1 MQLIQ
6 NALLSVVALLLWS
19 GSSNATATAA
29 PGTLSCKRV
38 ALAAQSGIKWT
49 VRCVTNEATAAATSA
64 SFDPTLVRSFY
75 VNSQPYVSASASD
88 LELSSTFSQLDA
100 LASTTITTFSLSAA
114 NLQSIPVAGEGL
126 HLVLPTSIQTMCV
139 LTFVYPTPLYPLQ
152 AFSPHFPQQIARELR
167 AEEHLPG
174 IGRRLSH
181 LGTVAH
187 KKQLATWL
195 DAKVL
200 LIDDATITADSSHQE
215 ERSGIVGTAKAAG
228 DTSADVTTQAPS
240 TDEGSSNTATLN
252 RGDDNSDAVLMG
264 VLSITVPAALAM
276 AIVFAFVVRNR
287 RRMRETKRHSD
298 DILDLPP
305 PFSKLARDRSEA
317 STDVESELS
326 RSGVSSRQHTETT
339 GNNSHC
345 IAIAITPTGESSS
358 QDQEETS
365 TPADAGYINL
375 TSPESAMQ
383 TVTSSNSRANS
394 GHCSNESASEVHRLP
409 SRSSSTK
416 LSTSRLTARQELRA
430 ALQTLLECNG
440 NRSDG
445 ASTLLTVNNQQYSFS
460 RSTTVEETP
469 LAFFVACR
477 RVRNNDDSENATAAS
492 PAPSRLVLKLFV
504 EQDADLA
511 GRESYAL
518 SCLHHDEATRVF
530 APRLFDEALEYEL
543 KLQATDGNGADTV
556 NCSVLVMELPS
567 CTTLQHVVRGQ
578 VDVSEEFSVIRQFAR
593 IVAAVRALHT
603 RSLVH
608 GALHMGSLVACP
620 PDAQIKFWGLE
631 HASRAGHTVPCPDV
645 ELLELW
651 QAECIAPELAPL
663 ALEGKLSTRASP
675 ALDIWSLGV
684 MLLKMYASRRELD
697 EFQGCA
703 TPREV
708 LERVS
713 TSVVDG
719 RSLNGCR
726 FEKSITLYVP
736 HEGVKDLLRQ
746 CLQREP
752 SLRLSIDAVLQH
764 KVFRAY
770 ERELIQR
777 DVMTTSAVARQLSA
791 IFEEEDASTAREP
804 EREAS
809 SKEELPRK
817 LQSQDV
823 TVLVDAEEV
832 KDNDD
837 AALEPLPPTLWLFL
851 PPPELE
857 LDLNQRA
864 SFYSVA
870 QWVARLTHFQ
880 QQGEELR
887 FPLLFLCENSS
898 TGLQGSATSVSCS
911 PSVSAKH
918 DVSVPASLL
927 SLVMPLVR
935 ETMLFLEARAILS
948 NGLSVGEASGLAGP
962 QQWEELR
969 TFYRALESMELA
981 TVNPVNE
988 LMLAPLEE
996 LLRTREPTQAQQ
1008 VLDELKC
1015 LVFSEEKRQHVR
1027 SLLDALASHEELET
1041 HLEER
1046 MQSGW
1051 ASLRRCEVTRDSAT
1065 SLSPTRWLYV
1075 DSGLT
1080 KGPIA
1085 TFINLCNT
1093 IGYVI
1098 YPYQEPP
1105 TGALKHTICN
1115 NWFCKSAL
1123 ESISRA
1129 ENLPDCILDLNKIQK
1144 TPVQHFKD
1152 VCSPS

>member
-1 MQLIQ
+1 MTVEKGILLLGLGRFPFYHLPSSFLQDQGKLSPTFNAYPLLYKRLLDPMQLTQ

-19 GSSNATATAA
+19 GPSSATATAA

-38 ALAAQSGIKWT
+38 ALGAQSGAKWT
-49 VRCVTNEATAAATSA
+49 VRCATNEATAAATSA

-75 VNSQPYVSASASD
+75 VNSEPYVSALASD

-100 LASTTITTFSLSAA
+100 LVSTTIATFSLSAA
-114 NLQSIPVAGEGL
+114 SGFAPELPVTVASTAFAELSALQVLNLQSIPVAGEGL
-126 HLVLPTSIQTMCV
+126 QLVLPTSIQTIGV
-139 LTFVYPTPLYPLQ
+139 
-152 AFSPHFPQQIARELR
+152 SNIDLR
-167 AEEHLPG
+167 G
-174 IGRRLSH
+174 NSRIDLSTE
-181 LGTVAH
+181 TVAH

-200 LIDDATITADSSHQE
+200 LVDDATITTDSSHQE
-215 ERSGIVGTAKAAG
+215 ERSAIVGTTKAT
-228 DTSADVTTQAPS
+228 DNTSADVTTQAPS
-240 TDEGSSNTATLN
+240 TTSSASSTTDEGSSNTATLN
-252 RGDDNSDAVLMG
+252 RGDDNSDAILMG
-264 VLSITVPAALAM
+264 VLSISVPAVLAI
-276 AIVFAFVVRNR
+276 AIVFVFVVRNR

-317 STDVESELS
+317 FTDVESELS
-326 RSGVSSRQHTETT
+326 RSGISSRQHTETT
-339 GNNSHC
+339 GNNNHC
-345 IAIAITPTGESSS
+345 IAIAITPTQAGETSS

-375 TSPESAMQ
+375 TSPESAMK
-383 TVTSSNSRANS
+383 TITSSNPRANS
-394 GHCSNESASEVHRLP
+394 GHCSNKSASEVHRLP
-409 SRSSSTK
+409 SRSGSTK

-430 ALQTLLECNG
+430 ALHTLLECNDS
-440 NRSDG
+440 RSNG

-460 RSTTVEETP
+460 PSATVEETP

-477 RVRNNDDSENATAAS
+477 RVRHNDDSEDATATS
-492 PAPSRLVLKLFV
+492 PTPSRLVLKLFV

-543 KLQATDGNGADTV
+543 KLQPTDGNGAATV

-567 CTTLQHVVRGQ
+567 CTTLLHVVRGQ
-578 VDVSEEFSVIRQFAR
+578 VNVSEEFSVIHQFAR

-608 GALHMGSLVACP
+608 GALHTGSLVACP

-645 ELLELW
+645 ELLKLW
-651 QAECIAPELAPL
+651 QAECIAPELASL

-684 MLLKMYASRRELD
+684 MLLKLYASRRGLD

-708 LERVS
+708 LERAS
-713 TSVVDG
+713 TSVADG

-752 SLRLSIDAVLQH
+752 SLRLSLDAVLQH

-770 ERELIQR
+770 ERELVQR
-777 DVMTTSAVARQLSA
+777 DVMTASAVARQLSA
-791 IFEEEDASTAREP
+791 IFEEEDTSIAREP

-817 LQSQDV
+817 VQSQDA
-823 TVLVDAEEV
+823 TVLVDTEEV
-832 KDNDD
+832 ENSDD
-837 AALEPLPPTLWLFL
+837 IAPEPLPPTLWLFL

-864 SFYSVA
+864 SFYSMA
-870 QWVARLTHFQ
+870 QWVTRLTHFQ

-898 TGLQGSATSVSCS
+898 ARLQGSATAVPCS

-918 DVSVPASLL
+918 SVSVPASLL
-927 SLVMPLVR
+927 PLVMPLVR

-948 NGLSVGEASGLAGP
+948 SGLSVGEASGLAGP

-988 LMLAPLEE
+988 LMLTPLEE
-996 LLRTREPTQAQQ
+996 LLRTRESTQAQQ

-1027 SLLDALASHEELET
+1027 SLLDALASHEEPET
-1041 HLEER
+1041 RLEER

-1051 ASLRRCEVTRDSAT
+1051 AALRRCEVTRDSAT
-1065 SLSPTRWLYV
+1065 SLSPTRWLC
-1075 DSGLT
+1075 S
-1080 KGPIA
+1080 
-1085 TFINLCNT
+1085 
-1093 IGYVI
+1093 
-1098 YPYQEPP
+1098 
-1105 TGALKHTICN
+1105 HH
-1115 NWFCKSAL
+1115 
-1123 ESISRA
+1123 SRA
-1129 ENLPDCILDLNKIQK
+1129 SDNDSSVE
-1144 TPVQHFKD
+1144 
-1152 VCSPS
+1152 